1 MSWIYF
7 ALLAPFFWALSNY
20 IDKYS
25 LDKYVSNIYDFLFF
39 STLTSWFFVPVLI
52 LVFGF
57 PTLTIYSF
65 VPILLGI
72 VLIYSYGFY
81 GKALV
86 EGETSRIV
94 ILFKLIPVL
103 TLILGFLFLNQT
115 LTGQE
120 FLAFLLVLA
129 GAVIVSFE
137 RSESKFKLFD
147 GTKWILI
154 AIGIWSVMFLFAD
167 WAMTKMTFEDF
178 FVLDTLGTALAGP
191 IMFLIPSIRRQV
203 VHGLRESEPQKFG
216 WFFANNFLDLFGQMS
231 MKKSL
236 SLAPSAGLVTVAI
249 QIQSLYI
256 VILGVILTL
265 LFPHAIKED
274 ISGKNLLN
282 KALGVTIMFAG
293 IYLLFMTT

>member
-7 ALLAPFFWALSNY
+7 ALLAPFFWAFSNY

-25 LDKYVSNIYDFLFF
+25 LEKYVSNIYDFLFF
-39 STLTSWFFVPVLI
+39 STFTSWLFVPALI

-57 PTLTIYSF
+57 PTLTIYSL
-65 VPILLGI
+65 VPVLLGI
-72 VLIYSYGFY
+72 TLIYSYGFY
-81 GKALV
+81 GKALE

-115 LTGQE
+115 LSGQE
-120 FLAFLLVLA
+120 FLAFLLVLV
-129 GAVIVSFE
+129 GAVVVSFE
-137 RSESKFKLFD
+137 RVESKFKLFA
-147 GTKWILI
+147 GAKWILI

-167 WAMTKMTFEDF
+167 WAMTKMTFEEF
-178 FVLDTLGTALAGP
+178 FVLDTFGTALAGP
-191 IMFLIPSIRRQV
+191 ILLLVPHIRRQILQ
-203 VHGLRESEPQKFG
+203 GLRESKPQKFG
-216 WFFANNFLDLFGQMS
+216 WFVANNFLDLFGQMS

-256 VILGVILTL
+256 IILGIILTL

-274 ISGKNLLN
+274 ISAKNLLN
-282 KALGVTIMFAG
+282 KALGAAIMFAG
-293 IYLLFMTT
+293 IYLLFTTT